1 LVGPSGSGKSTI
13 VQLIERF
20 YDPHSGRILIDGE
33 DLKNVSLRDF
43 RSKVGYVG
51 QEPVLFNQTI
61 RENLRYGK
69 PDATDE
75 EMMYALKMA
84 NASKIIAK
92 LPDGLETMVG
102 AQGGQLSGGEKQ
114 RIALARAFIKN
125 PKVLIL
131 DEATSALDRA
141 NEEEVQD
148 AIDNLKNGDHGITTI
163 VIAHRLAT
171 IRYSDKIIVLKDG
184 KVAEE
189 GNHEYLLKTFP
200 EGVYSTLV
208 SKQEQLDEEYDREN
222 QDSFKGS
229 YEEDS
234 DNGDTSEIEKE
245 SMKVSKVVKSKKRR
259 RLTSK
264 KHTSFAEELKNK
276 KEQADQIDE
285 ESKNEK
291 EELYK
296 SIAKR
301 GYFKRLMKYN
311 RPYWLIAIGLVV
323 SAIQGMTMPLFGFFY
338 VKILFAMFDDDIEQ
352 IGMF

>member
-1 LVGPSGSGKSTI
+1 MS
-13 VQLIERF
+13 
-20 YDPHSGRILIDGE
+20 
-33 DLKNVSLRDF
+33 
-43 RSKVGYVG
+43 
-51 QEPVLFNQTI
+51 
-61 RENLRYGK
+61 
-69 PDATDE
+69 
-75 EMMYALKMA
+75 

-92 LPDGLETMVG
+92 LPDGLETIVG

-222 QDSFKGS
+222 QDSIKGS
-229 YEEDS
+229 DDEDS
-234 DNGDTSEIEKE
+234 HLGELEEK
-245 SMKVSKVVKSKKRR
+245 SKKVSKVVKLRKRR

-264 KHTSFAEELKNK
+264 KQSSFVEELKNK

-285 ESKNEK
+285 ELKTEK

-311 RPYWLIAIGLVV
+311 KPYWLIALGLVV

-352 IGMF
+352 IGML